1 MAGAG
6 GIIKNKEGIIVSKF
20 AWGLGQ
26 STSMQAE
33 ALALLQGINKAKA
46 NGILDVSIIGD
57 SQSIIK
63 VLVEDSLPAD
73 IRLAR
78 VISRIRILVKSL
90 QTASF
95 LHVLRENNKEVDLE
109 ANRAVPLPASFL
121 LIEGSEEWDSIP

>member
-1 MAGAG
+1 
-6 GIIKNKEGIIVSKF
+6 VSKF

-33 ALALLQGINKAKA
+33 ALALLQGLKQAKA
-46 NGILDVSIIGD
+46 IGIIEVSIIGD

-63 VLVEDSLPAD
+63 SLVEDSSPAD

-78 VISRIRILVKSL
+78 VISRIKILVKSF

-95 LHVLRENNKEVDLE
+95 LHALRENNKDVDLE
-109 ANRAVPLPASFL
+109 ANMAVPLPAGFL
-121 LIEGSEEWDSIP
+121 LTERSEEWDSIP